1 MKIITT
7 SETVSTN
14 GMYYAMAQDVADRSI
29 AHMQLG
35 FDPLCLAV
43 RRSVLFRS
51 VQQETFDRKK
61 AGLTDTRFN
70 RSSSELIQPVAGRF
84 SSCSR

>member
-1 MKIITT
+1 MKTFTT

-43 RRSVLFRS
+43 RRCVLFRS

-61 AGLTDTRFN
+61 SWINGHPV
-70 RSSSELIQPVAGRF
+70 QPRLLRTYTTHVAGRF
-84 SSCSR
+84 SS